1 MFKKTLV
8 GLALVA
14 PLSAFAAPIVFDNSS
29 LGGSNSFA
37 FDQIQISGGNSKVTL
52 SDSNNSGFVDFGD
65 TFVET
70 GLVAGVAFT
79 DAAANVINNSG
90 MNTTGG
96 YQLFAVFNPL
106 VGQVTTA
113 VPGLFYQVAFG
124 AASGFTL
131 YYDTDL
137 TAGLQGST
145 IIGRGTNGSGD
156 CTVAASASGGGGFCV
171 LDFDFDAAAVSAAG
185 VFTSGGIDLGLL
197 GSSIR
202 VDMNVDR
209 IAPGFFSPTYASVGG
224 TQERFL
230 DHNGSASFQV
240 PEPSSLALLGLGGLM
255 GLVRR
260 RKAA

>member
-14 PLSAFAAPIVFDNSS
+14 PLSAFAAPTTFDNTS
-29 LGGSNSFA
+29 LGGSNT
-37 FDQIQISGGNSKVTL
+37 FDFTQVQISGGASSVVLT
-52 SDSNNSGFVDFGD
+52 DSNNNGLVDAGD

-70 GLVAGVAFT
+70 GFVAGFGFT
-79 DAAANVINNSG
+79 DSVGNPINNTG
-90 MNTTGG
+90 LNTTGG

-106 VGQVTTA
+106 VGA
-113 VPGLFYQVAFG
+113 VAFALPGFYQVAFG
-124 AASGFTL
+124 SASGFTL

-137 TAGLQGST
+137 TAGLQAGAT
-145 IIGRGTNGSGD
+145 VIGQGTNGSGN
-156 CTVAASASGGGGFCV
+156 CVVSSAIAGGACV

-197 GSSIR
+197 GASIR
-202 VDMNVDR
+202 VDMNVDN
-209 IAPGFFSPTYASVGG
+209 IAPNFFSPTYAVAGG
-224 TQERFL
+224 TQERLL